1 MLIDLSAL
9 LRGEVTD
16 IALDFDITPNE
27 APYGIEFTEGAH
39 LTGRIEDTGGY
50 IRLTAVAKVP
60 YRGECARCLDPVT
73 GVLEVNFERTLVP
86 EGVMSEE
93 RLEEEADEYLAIRR
107 GMLDIDEALC
117 ESVFLE
123 FPQRLL
129 CSPDCGGLCSVC
141 GRKLAPNEKCDCS
154 PKEIDPRWAKLRE
167 LLRDDES
174 TDEE

>member
-9 LRGEVTD
+9 LRGEVST
-16 IALDFDITPNE
+16 IQLDFDISPEE

-39 LTGRIEDTGGY
+39 LAGIIEDNGGY
-50 IRLTAVAKVP
+50 IRLNAIARVP
-60 YRGECARCLDPVT
+60 YKGECARCLDPVN
-73 GVLEVNFERTLVP
+73 GVLEVKFERTLVP

-117 ESVFLE
+117 ESIFLE

-129 CSPDCGGLCSVC
+129 CSPDCGGLCSAC
-141 GRKLAPNEKCDCS
+141 GRKLAPHETCDCS

-167 LLRDDES
+167 LLEDDES
-174 TDEE
+174 SDEK

>member
-1 MLIDLSAL
+1 
-9 LRGEVTD
+9 
-16 IALDFDITPNE
+16 
-27 APYGIEFTEGAH
+27 
-39 LTGRIEDTGGY
+39 
-50 IRLTAVAKVP
+50 
-60 YRGECARCLDPVT
+60 
-73 GVLEVNFERTLVP
+73 
-86 EGVMSEE
+86 MSEE

-141 GRKLAPNEKCDCS
+141 GRKLAANETCDCS